1 MKEPNGVLVMT
12 TCKCRENANNL
23 VMTRGYFD
31 DILKVKVAFGVT
43 QEVKRIVDLVERLP
57 FIWVGDT
64 QLIQVSRDDVVA
76 LIKADE

>member
-31 DILKVKVAFGVT
+31 DVLRIKVAFGVS
-43 QEVKRIVDLVERLP
+43 QERKRIVDLVERLP

>member
-23 VMTRGYFD
+23 VMTRAYFD
-31 DILKVKVAFGVT
+31 DILRLKVAFGVS
-43 QEVKRIVDLVERLP
+43 QEAKRIVDLIERLP

-64 QLIQVSRDDVVA
+64 QLIQVSRQDVID
-76 LIKADE
+76 LIRQDA